1 MGMLRKG
8 QVQALGSDCHN
19 LTDRSPDLGLA
30 AERIRAKLGQQM
42 LDVLAGCAE
51 EIL

>member
-19 LTDRSPDLGLA
+19 MADRKPDLGLA

-42 LDVLAGCAE
+42 LDVLAGYAE